1 MPLLTANISARLAAL
16 FRQGFADR
24 IHLVPFEIHVGR
36 VLMAWY
42 LWEALPFTPP
52 DFTSQPLPEGL
63 GQWIDFTWIARQDAF
78 FTALW
83 CARIGILLYAVGVA
97 APLGLVAFLVQ
108 DISLNTLTSSQ
119 GIHGHGGSLNALLAL
134 ALLAG
139 HLYHAARHRAWRSL
153 LFAGADSGQAAL
165 RGARCML
172 AGTYV
177 VAGLSKVYY
186 GGWDWWMRAE
196 CFVIQMRKAQDEMIA
211 TWTVPPL
218 SSAARACGD
227 FIEARPAFMVPMLAA
242 ALLMEL
248 GGFLACTTRVRALLL
263 GVGLV
268 AFHKMNEWLMGL
280 PFPGNTQ
287 ALMILFIM
295 PASWLVLSGKALGL
309 RIPFQ
314 APSLIAHSPAGPAW
328 FTLLQAPVLSIVCA
342 GLLFW
347 RGDWYPFSN
356 FPMYSI
362 LPPGTHSLYA
372 TDLAGHPLPFDALG
386 IDAPTLK
393 KMINGE
399 LRALKKNGT
408 VKRMSDLS
416 EEHWKAAATTV
427 VNRIRESWDSPVLR
441 ETSFQLHLKA
451 YAAGDS
457 KVTVTTMPIGTF
469 PGRPG
474 QAGAPRSP

>member
-1 MPLLTANISARLAAL
+1 MPLLPANFRTRLAAL
-16 FRQGFADR
+16 FRLGFEDR
-24 IHLVPFEIHVGR
+24 IDLVRFEIHVGR
-36 VLMAWY
+36 LLMAWY

-63 GQWIDFTWIARQDAF
+63 GQWVDFTWIANPQAF
-78 FTALW
+78 HTALW
-83 CARIGILLYAVGVA
+83 CARIGILLYAAGVA
-97 APLGLVAFLVQ
+97 APLGLAAFLVQ

-153 LFAGADSGQAAL
+153 LCAGVDSGQAAL

-177 VAGLSKVYY
+177 VAGLSKVFH

-227 FIEARPAFMVPMLAA
+227 FIEAHPRFMVPMLAG

-248 GGFLACTTRVRALLL
+248 GAFLACTTRLRALLL
-263 GVGLV
+263 GIGLV

-280 PFPGNTQ
+280 PFVGNTQ
-287 ALMILFIM
+287 ALFILFIM
-295 PASWLVLSGKALGL
+295 PVSWIVIAGKTAGLS
-309 RIPFQ
+309 IPFEV
-314 APSLIAHSPAGPAW
+314 PSVSRPTSMRPAW
-328 FTLLQAPVLSIVCA
+328 FMLLQAPTLSIVCA

-372 TDLAGHPLPFDALG
+372 TDLEGRMIPFMELG

-399 LRALKKNGT
+399 LRKFKKDGT
-408 VKRMSDLS
+408 VKRMSELN
-416 EEHWKAAATTV
+416 EEHWKAAASTV
-427 VNRIRESWDSPVLR
+427 VNRIRDSWDSPVLR
-441 ETSFQLHLKA
+441 ETSFQLHVKG
-451 YAAGDS
+451 YEAGDAR
-457 KVTVTTMPIGTF
+457 VTVTTMQIGSF
-469 PGRPG
+469 PGRTG

>member
-1 MPLLTANISARLAAL
+1 MPPLLVNLRTRLAAL
-16 FRQGFADR
+16 CRHGFEDR
-24 IHLVPFEIHVGR
+24 IHLVRFEIHLGR
-36 VLMAWY
+36 LLMAWY
-42 LWEALPFTPP
+42 LWEALPFNPP

-63 GQWIDFTWIARQDAF
+63 GQWIDFTWIADPQAF
-78 FTALW
+78 HTALW
-83 CARIGILLYAVGVA
+83 CARIGILLYAAGLAV
-97 APLGLVAFLVQ
+97 PLGLAAFLVQ
-108 DISLNTLTSSQ
+108 DLSLNTLTSSQ

-139 HLYHAARHRAWRSL
+139 HLYHAVRHRAWRSL

-165 RGARCML
+165 RAARCML

-177 VAGLSKVYY
+177 VAGLSKIIN
-186 GGWDWWMRAE
+186 GGWDWWTRVE
-196 CFVIQMRKAQDEMIA
+196 CFVIQMRKAQDEMVA

-218 SSAARACGD
+218 SSSARSCGD
-227 FIEARPAFMVPMLAA
+227 FLEAHPRVMLPMLAA

-248 GGFLACTTRVRALLL
+248 AGFLGCTTRLRALLL
-263 GVGLV
+263 GLGLV

-295 PASWLVLSGKALGL
+295 PVSWLVLLGKALGL
-309 RIPFQ
+309 RFPFEV
-314 APSLIAHSPAGPAW
+314 PSPTPPASASPGW
-328 FTLLQAPVLSIVCA
+328 HVLLQAPVLSIVCA
-342 GLLFW
+342 GLLYC
-347 RGDWYPFSN
+347 RGDWYPFSS

-362 LPPGTHSLYA
+362 LPSGTHSLYA
-372 TDLAGHPLPFDALG
+372 TDMGGHPLPFDRLG

-399 LRALKKNGT
+399 LRKLKANGT
-408 VKRMSDLS
+408 VKRMSNLTQ
-416 EEHWKAAATTV
+416 EHWQAAAATV
-427 VNRIRESWDSPVLR
+427 VNRIRDSWDSPVLR
-441 ETSFQLHLKA
+441 ETSFQLHLKG
-451 YAAGDS
+451 YDAGDA
-457 KVTVTTMPIGTF
+457 KVTVTSTQIGSF